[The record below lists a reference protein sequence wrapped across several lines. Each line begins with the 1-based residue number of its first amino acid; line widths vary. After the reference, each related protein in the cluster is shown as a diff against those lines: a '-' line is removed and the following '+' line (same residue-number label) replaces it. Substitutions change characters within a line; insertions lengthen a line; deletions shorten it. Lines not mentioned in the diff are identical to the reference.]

1 MRMLAEGNFFKIV
14 TIDLNY
20 KICVCVCNWNS
31 NMLINNEIIKKVKN
45 KQGNK

>member
-1 MRMLAEGNFFKIV
+1 MYDIIKYTKQ

-20 KICVCVCNWNS
+20 KIYICVCVCNWNS